1 MALTDDLNK
10 LAAQDVVYLT
20 RTSTLIVPGLGAGP
34 AVNGSTEV
42 FRGRL
47 RQALN
52 GDWVFNAS
60 TGQNGVVGFIL
71 GAVGGQ
77 SSWSSSESPAT
88 GLQIT
93 VTFAFPI
100 AIMLMGQTGP
110 TQGTINEV
118 IVLTSLIPTDF
129 AD

>member
-10 LAAQDVVYLT
+10 LAAQDVIYLT
-20 RTSTLIVPGLGAGP
+20 RSFSAATGP
-34 AVNGSTEV
+34 AHSSTEV

-60 TGQNGVVGFIL
+60 TGQNGVVGFVL
-71 GAVGGQ
+71 GSVGQ
-77 SSWSSSESPAT
+77 NSWTSSESPAT

-93 VTFAFPI
+93 IASLLFSAAGGVTSLPVVF
-100 AIMLMGQTGP
+100 
-110 TQGTINEV
+110 NEL
-118 IVLTSLIPTDF
+118 IVLTTLIPTDF

>member
-1 MALTDDLNK
+1 VALTDDLNK
-10 LAAQDVVYLT
+10 LAAQDVVYVT
-20 RTSTLIVPGLGAGP
+20 RKVGNGP
-34 AVNGSTEV
+34 TEV

-60 TGQNGVVGFIL
+60 TGQNGVMGFIL
-71 GAVGGQ
+71 GGV
-77 SSWSSSESPAT
+77 SPSWNSSESPTT

-93 VTFAFPI
+93 VSFPTNPGI
-100 AIMLMGQTGP
+100 VAGF
-110 TQGTINEV
+110 NEV
-118 IVLTSLIPTDF
+118 IVLTSVIPTDF

>member
-1 MALTDDLNK
+1 MALNDDLNR

-20 RTSTLIVPGLGAGP
+20 RTSSAPGVA
-34 AVNGSTEV
+34 ATGSTQV

-71 GAVGGQ
+71 GGVGQ
-77 SSWSSSESPAT
+77 NSWNSSESPAAA
-88 GLQIT
+88 LQIT
-93 VTFAFPI
+93 ITFAFS
-100 AIMLMGQTGP
+100 IMLMGGIGGP
-110 TQGTINEV
+110 MGGLMQGTMNEV
-118 IVLTSLIPTDF
+118 IVLTTLILPDF
-129 AD
+129 PD